1 MPLPHIVRSLYWAK
15 PCKAPPGR
23 GGKGAKGAKALG
35 LAYESAVGKALQAI
49 PGLPKV
55 HRGPWFEYCD
65 SGVVRHCQPD
75 ILLKWR
81 NGGGAPSVLV
91 IEVKLTD
98 TPVAYGQLRGLYF
111 PVLEETFGLPVR
123 GVVVVKRLLR
133 SSGEAHPT
141 IRQALEASGP
151 SGIGLV
157 HWLGAGALW

>member
-23 GGKGAKGAKALG
+23 TQRGAKGSKALG
-35 LAYESAVGKALQAI
+35 LAFESAVGKALQSA
-49 PGLPKV
+49 PGAPKV
-55 HRGPWFEYCD
+55 HRGAWFEYCD

-75 ILLKWR
+75 VVMKLR
-81 NGGGAPSVLV
+81 GADGAPQVLV
-91 IEVKLTD
+91 VEVKLTD

-133 SSGEAHPT
+133 SSGPAKPT
-141 IRQALEASGP
+141 IREALEASGP
-151 SGIGLV
+151 NGIGLV
-157 HWLGAGALW
+157 HWLGAGPLW